1 MSLRLVACRAG
12 ACSFVDLKTERLF
25 SVEIEKDSAL
35 LTNESLL
42 SCPVGSAAANLEM
55 ITLEKLLTL
64 PVNSGTSAVG
74 TPADLAIR
82 GRGLATVG
90 KPVELSAEYRVFG
103 EDE

>member
-1 MSLRLVACRAG
+1 LSG
-12 ACSFVDLKTERLF
+12 P
-25 SVEIEKDSAL
+25 VEPA
-35 LTNESLL
+35 T
-42 SCPVGSAAANLEM
+42 ANLEM

-74 TPADLAIR
+74 TPVDLAIR

-90 KPVELSAEYRVFG
+90 KPVELSAESRVFG